1 MWAKCRLTEP
11 WCPELVAA
19 FQHQDYY
26 NLISL
31 LWILQ
36 VTDTASLHHTFPNWK
51 IYIQT
56 MLCLAWQWLWR
67 MDWHGFPFFFVLSTT
82 HINWCSAWF
91 FPIITLIM
99 FIFMIVYPINNVC
112 NFFSSSG
119 ISFLDF
125 LIWHPQYSHQV
136 KIYLST
142 LPCTCSFLLCLWH
155 RHKLA
160 ILVLAASSS
169 LFILLLHN
177 FLSLVLFLF

>member
-1 MWAKCRLTEP
+1 MWIFPVMK
-11 WCPELVAA
+11 
-19 FQHQDYY
+19 
-26 NLISL
+26 
-31 LWILQ
+31 
-36 VTDTASLHHTFPNWK
+36 TASLHHAFPNWK
-51 IYIQT
+51 ICLHTI
-56 MLCLAWQWLWR
+56 LCLAWQWLWR
-67 MDWHGFPFFFVLSTT
+67 MDWHGFPLFFVLSTT

-99 FIFMIVYPINNVC
+99 FIFMIVYPIDNVC

-177 FLSLVLFLF
+177 FSSLVLFLF